1 MSLRAGMGVTVSALV
16 IMTAFIDVDA
26 FERAVENEHGLL
38 TDRQPGT
45 LAAAALATWLGTA
58 AGRTA
63 TA

>member
-1 MSLRAGMGVTVSALV
+1 MESFV
-16 IMTAFIDVDA
+16 DVAA
-26 FERAVENEHGLL
+26 FERAVQAPGLM

-63 TA
+63 VV